1 MYSSPSLDPAS
12 SDSNGSE
19 LPDELE
25 TDPLLTIG
33 EAQELLEEHLGIG
46 RTLFYEDGHRE
57 ALRFAYYGSR
67 EQPQIKKSQ
76 VLEYIQFMREHP
88 RPEGEPLPWEADN
101 G

>member
-1 MYSSPSLDPAS
+1 MYTSPSLDPGS

-33 EAQELLEEHLGIG
+33 EVQELLEEHLGLS

-57 ALRFAYYGSR
+57 TLPFVVYGSWWAG
-67 EQPQIKKSQ
+67 SAAMG
-76 VLEYIQFMREHP
+76 VF
-88 RPEGEPLPWEADN
+88 
-101 G
+101 